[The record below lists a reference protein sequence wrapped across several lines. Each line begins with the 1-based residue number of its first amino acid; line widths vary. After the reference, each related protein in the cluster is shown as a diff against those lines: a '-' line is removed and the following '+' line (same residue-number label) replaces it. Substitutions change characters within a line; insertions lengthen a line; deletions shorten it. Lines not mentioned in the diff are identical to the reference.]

1 MLKFFNRVGFL
12 TSTEGQGTIS
22 IGAALSPSMLTPAE
36 AGAEDGDETA
46 FVIEDGSDFE
56 IVRGVIGG
64 SVTTL
69 TRVSVANSKIGGV
82 AGTDKIELSGS
93 ARVRF
98 ISDALLANTLWRAVG
113 GVVQLADTATP
124 ELDASLG
131 NVFRLEAT
139 AGRVIAVPTYPR
151 SGQKIVIQHY
161 ASGGAR
167 MLGLN
172 TGAGGFRF
180 GVDVTGLTET
190 ASGKTD
196 YIGAIFNAEDN
207 FWDVVAYAK
216 GY

>member
-1 MLKFFNRVGFL
+1 MVDQVPHQARGLIRTDNPPPN
-12 TSTEGQGTIS
+12 
-22 IGAALSPSMLTPAE
+22 AA
-36 AGAEDGDETA
+36 
-46 FVIEDGSDFE
+46 V
-56 IVRGVIGG
+56 
-64 SVTTL
+64 
-69 TRVSVANSKIGGV
+69 
-82 AGTDKIELSGS
+82 
-93 ARVRF
+93 
-98 ISDALLANTLWRAVG
+98 
-113 GVVQLADTATP
+113 
-124 ELDASLG
+124 
-131 NVFRLEAT
+131 
-139 AGRVIAVPTYPR
+139 RVIAVPTYPR

>member
-56 IVRGVIGG
+56 IVRGVIGD

-139 AGRVIAVPTYPR
+139 ADRVIAVPSNPR
-151 SGQKIVIQHY
+151 PGQKIVIQHY

-167 MLGLN
+167 TLGLN

-180 GVDVTGLTET
+180 GVDVTGLTAT